1 MIKLT
6 GKLVVAM
13 TKYFP
18 YLVTKYWKF
27 LIKVKMKRNLMHSR
41 YYEKLNK
48 IWWILMESS
57 THRIRS

>member
-48 IWWILMESS
+48 I
-57 THRIRS
+57 